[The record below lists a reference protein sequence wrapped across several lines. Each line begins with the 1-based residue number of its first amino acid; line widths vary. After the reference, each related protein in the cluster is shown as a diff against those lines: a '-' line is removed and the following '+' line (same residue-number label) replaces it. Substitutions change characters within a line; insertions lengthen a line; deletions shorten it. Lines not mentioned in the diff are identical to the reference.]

1 MAKRNCSILVIDYDQ
16 DNAKFLAKV
25 LKENGH
31 SVLVARDA
39 GHAVSI
45 LEYPRIRCYGR
56 RSERVVRRRPGSD

>member
-16 DNAKFLAKV
+16 DDAKFLAKV

-45 LEYPRIRCYGR
+45 LDTADSMLWSLI
-56 RSERVVRRRPGSD
+56 